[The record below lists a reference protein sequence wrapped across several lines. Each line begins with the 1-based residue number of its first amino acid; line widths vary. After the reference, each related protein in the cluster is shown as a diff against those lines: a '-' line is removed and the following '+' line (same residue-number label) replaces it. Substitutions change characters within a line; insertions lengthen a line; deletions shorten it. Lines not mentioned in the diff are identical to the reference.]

1 MAYWYDDLS
10 ARSTSSR
17 RVVMFDTD
25 ERGNISDL
33 PTTSAE
39 GTPQDGD
46 STLHLKVAKGST
58 ALVIEDSSVW
68 MLNSNDEW
76 IELG

>member
-1 MAYWYDDLS
+1 MYDL
-10 ARSTSSR
+10 
-17 RVVMFDTD
+17 D
-25 ERGNISDL
+25 ERSEISDL
-33 PTTSAE
+33 PTTSSE

-68 MLNSNDEW
+68 KLNSNDEW
-76 IELG
+76 VELG